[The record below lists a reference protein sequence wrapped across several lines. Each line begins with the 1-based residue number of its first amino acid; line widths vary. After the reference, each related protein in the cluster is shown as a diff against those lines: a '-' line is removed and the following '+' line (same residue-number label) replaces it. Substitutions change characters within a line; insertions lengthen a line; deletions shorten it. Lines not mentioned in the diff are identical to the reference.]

1 MLRAALSA
9 AFALLLTSCAHERTN
24 DAEDPAVTAVA
35 QFIIHAISPVENEDY
50 RWEAFSA
57 RVEESLA
64 WRSPQSS
71 AVLLPEFRREGRL
84 VSRGGGQGVII
95 VGDRTQVRTLS
106 IDTNSF
112 HALAL
117 LEALRRAGAD
127 VSFQGDFES
136 YSEYIVTPAGG
147 DFALL
152 TTNSTC
158 IPFDPQP
165 GEVCRNYVTLTFNP
179 Y

>member
-1 MLRAALSA
+1 MLRATLTA
-9 AFALLLTSCAHERTN
+9 AFAVLLTSCVHWRSN

-35 QFIIHAISPVENEDY
+35 AFIIEAIAPAENEDY
-50 RWEAFSA
+50 RWEAFSE
-57 RVEESLA
+57 RVANSLA
-64 WRSPQSS
+64 WRSPHSS
-71 AVLLPEFRREGRL
+71 AVLVADVRREGRL
-84 VSRGGGQGVII
+84 TGRGGGQSVII
-95 VGDRTQVRTLS
+95 SGDRAHATTLS

-112 HALAL
+112 HQLAL

-127 VSFQGDFES
+127 VQFQGDFES
-136 YSEYIVTPAGG
+136 YSEHIITPAGR
-147 DFALL
+147 DVALL

-179 Y
+179 W